1 MGEVSSVQE
10 YEVEEV
16 SERESEGV
24 TRVGERGAKILCC
37 YRNSNTSTAAGSPA
51 RPVTAP
57 ASSKRMLA
65 FKHTDYK
72 PSQPATP
79 PTPPDHATPAHTT
92 PKPPPTHHCVLG
104 GV

>member
-1 MGEVSSVQE
+1 MGEGSSVQE

-51 RPVTAP
+51 TSLHPGKFEA
-57 ASSKRMLA
+57 
-65 FKHTDYK
+65 
-72 PSQPATP
+72 
-79 PTPPDHATPAHTT
+79 HACFQ
-92 PKPPPTHHCVLG
+92 THRL
-104 GV
+104 